1 MALLLEKRLRNRDG
15 SNDLLLLVVGIGAIV
30 VCAHKARDVHRP
42 TGYIAEVV
50 ADEGRDASGARRV
63 WRVQLR
69 VPGVL
74 GEPDVVPERR
84 KGDIVELHTGVDAVV
99 GGTVWRQGAHIIRV
113 DLVKGEASSGSLGSS
128 RSRTT
133 QAAVIESHT
142 HSPLGRDGQIGLELI
157 DFRLVIVDL
166 DGSCPTL
173 AAIVG
178 SRQQDVCHARAVV
191 LPGHVERILAPDELV
206 ADAKTVEDAI
216 AEGRVGVAKRWRG
229 DVVSDR

>member
-1 MALLLEKRLRNRDG
+1 MALLLPQRLRNSHR
-15 SNDLLLLVVGIGAIV
+15 SNHLLLAVGGIGAIV
-30 VCAHKARDVHRP
+30 VCAHKARDVRRP

-50 ADEGRDASGARRV
+50 ADEGRDAGGARRV
-63 WRVQLR
+63 RCVQLW

-99 GGTVWRQGAHIIRV
+99 AGTIWRQGAHIIRV

-128 RSRTT
+128 RSRTSE
-133 QAAVIESHT
+133 AAVVESHT
-142 HSPLGRDGQIGLELI
+142 HLSGGRDGQIGLELI

-178 SRQQDVCHARAVV
+178 SRQQDVRHARAVV
-191 LPGHVERILAPDELV
+191 LPGYVERIVAPDKLV
-206 ADAKTVEDAI
+206 AHAKTIEDAI
-216 AEGRVGVAKRWRG
+216 AEGRVSVAKRWRG
-229 DVVSDR
+229 DVVGDR